1 MTRQKALA
9 LRALLVTAADS
20 LSDKDISQCP
30 EFAHKMAYDGSL
42 IEYQTRINWRGTVK
56 MAAQDL
62 WDREENDPDHAP
74 ALWDDIDYIDGIR
87 KIKENMSAGEAFS
100 EGEKGW
106 WKGEVYESTYN
117 GNVYTPEQYPDGWR
131 KCDGM

>member
-1 MTRQKALA
+1 MTPQEKARQ
-9 LRALLVTAADS
+9 LRPLLVSAADS

-42 IEYQTRINWRGTVK
+42 IKYQTRINWNGQVK

-62 WDREENDPDHAP
+62 WDTEQNNPDNKP
-74 ALWDDIDYIDGIR
+74 DLWTDIDYVNGIR
-87 KIKENMSAGEAFS
+87 RIKENMTAGEAFS
-100 EGEKGW
+100 EGEQGW
-106 WKGEVYESTYN
+106 WKGGIYESTYN

-131 KCDGM
+131 KL

>member
-1 MTRQKALA
+1 MTPQDKARQ
-9 LRALLVTAADS
+9 LRPLLVSAADS

-42 IEYQTRINWRGTVK
+42 IKYQTRINWNGQVK

-62 WDREENDPDHAP
+62 WDTEQNNPDNTP
-74 ALWDDIDYIDGIR
+74 ALWTDIDCVDGIR
-87 KIKENMSAGEAFS
+87 RIKEKMTAGEAFAQ
-100 EGEKGW
+100 GEKGW
-106 WKGEVYESTYN
+106 WNGELYESTYN

-131 KCDGM
+131 KV

>member
-9 LRALLVTAADS
+9 LRALLATAADS

-42 IEYQTRINWRGTVK
+42 IKYQTRINWNGTVK
-56 MAAQDL
+56 MAAQGL

-74 ALWDDIDYIDGIR
+74 TLWNDIDYIDGIR

-131 KCDGM
+131 KV